1 MIYMSKL
8 NGKAALVTGASRGIG
23 GAIAKRLAQEG
34 ALTAVHYGKNREA
47 AEEVVRE
54 IERSGG
60 RAFAIGAV
68 LDTVQSVES
77 LYAALDE
84 ELRQRIGETGLDILV
99 NNAGI
104 GLAVTIDETSEKD
117 FDEVMR
123 VNVKMPFF
131 LIQQALPRL
140 RDGGR
145 IINLSSA
152 TTRISLPAVPA
163 YSMTK
168 GAINTLTLSLANQL
182 GARGVTINAIQ
193 PGFIATEMNA
203 AMLQDP
209 ASRQFGAEYSIF
221 GRWGEPADSRC
232 RRFPGILGKPLDHRT
247 VHRCKRRIASV
258 TECNVHKI
266 TPRMHR
272 LCARGV

>member
-84 ELRQRIGETGLDILV
+84 ELRQRTGETGLDILV

-123 VNVKMPFF
+123 VNK
-131 LIQQALPRL
+131 
-140 RDGGR
+140 
-145 IINLSSA
+145 
-152 TTRISLPAVPA
+152 
-163 YSMTK
+163 K
-168 GAINTLTLSLANQL
+168 
-182 GARGVTINAIQ
+182 
-193 PGFIATEMNA
+193 
-203 AMLQDP
+203 
-209 ASRQFGAEYSIF
+209 
-221 GRWGEPADSRC
+221 C
-232 RRFPGILGKPLDHRT
+232 RF
-247 VHRCKRRIASV
+247 S
-258 TECNVHKI
+258 
-266 TPRMHR
+266 
-272 LCARGV
+272 